1 MKLGFAVEEIRRI
14 IMYREE
20 TEAFVAVHFRVTP
33 SARKFDSPVNRKL
46 IVDRMQSFGVFPS
59 DTAVLRAIQ
68 ELVAEEKIERTDGG
82 NAETDAASLR
92 AAEQARLDRIAAA
105 PLTERDFDSFV
116 RMTPSELERRYYSDT
131 EFRVRYDKACRDW
144 GFRKPLPTTK
154 FAGAF

>member
-20 TEAFVAVHFRVTP
+20 TEAFVAVHFRLAP

-82 NAETDAASLR
+82 NADTDAASLR
-92 AAEQARLDRIAAA
+92 AAEQARLDRIAAE
-105 PLTERDFDSFV
+105 PLTERHFDLFV
-116 RMTPSELERRYYSDT
+116 RMTPDELEKKYYGDV
-131 EFRVRYDKACRDW
+131 EFRTRYTNAVRDW
-144 GFRKPLPTTK
+144 GFRVPPKPK
-154 FAGAF
+154 GAIA